1 MNSWTC
7 DFSSLSAT
15 KYATDLDGFRM
26 HQCCFRCQPKA
37 NGIQREQLFHLF
49 ILSYGK
55 CTFLVCCFL
64 RKDVVSRFAHV
75 KPSLYSRC
83 LVKANYW
90 LWQKRRQHSM
100 LGMWI
105 WEEVMYPIPSMAWE
119 WYCLQY
125 LHEWLFWIERWIY
138 QSHGSYGYQFDL
150 GRSSDKN
157 LLRRFEVRIL
167 VALVSHHIF
176 VINAIAK

>member
-1 MNSWTC
+1 MPIVGFAGIFLEEGPQRDRHGGWILKELAKNWMDGVMTRWWQLKQFLNFHPENWGNDPNLTNTFSKGWFKFNHPLDDNVKMNSWTC

-37 NGIQREQLFHLF
+37 NGIQIEQLFHLF

-75 KPSLYSRC
+75 KPS
-83 LVKANYW
+83 
-90 LWQKRRQHSM
+90 
-100 LGMWI
+100 
-105 WEEVMYPIPSMAWE
+105 
-119 WYCLQY
+119 
-125 LHEWLFWIERWIY
+125 
-138 QSHGSYGYQFDL
+138 
-150 GRSSDKN
+150 
-157 LLRRFEVRIL
+157 
-167 VALVSHHIF
+167 F
-176 VINAIAK
+176 VVGVW